1 MPSRLFAT
9 VRSAPH
15 PTARKY
21 ARLCALTLALCAG
34 TAPLASRAAEL
45 PMRPV
50 LSLDAAQNVIR
61 AAQAKATAEGWPC
74 VISVVDAAGLPVALV
89 RMDNAA
95 VPAGVDLAPGKARTA
110 ALFRRPS
117 GVLEDAMN
125 GGRRAVGTAPGYVLM
140 RGGLPLV
147 VNGTVVGAIGVS
159 ADTPQHDEEISKAG
173 VDGLMNPDAR
183 HGNAQPQ

>member
-1 MPSRLFAT
+1 MNTQFPAIERISPRR
-9 VRSAPH
+9 V
-15 PTARKY
+15 ARM
-21 ARLCALTLALCAG
+21 CALTIALCAG
-34 TAPLASRAAEL
+34 AAPLFAQAAEL

-50 LSLDAAQNVIR
+50 LTLDAAQSVIR
-61 AAQAKATAEGWPC
+61 AAQTKAAAEGWPC

-125 GGRRAVGTAPGYVLM
+125 GGRRAVGTAQGYVLM

-159 ADTPQHDEEISKAG
+159 ADTPQHDEEIAKAG
-173 VDGLMNPDAR
+173 LDGLMQADTQ
-183 HGNAQPQ
+183 HGNAKPQ